1 MPFFYEKETKEN
13 LFHFLLKK
21 KKKKNEE
28 NIKDVKNGKWKKNV
42 LFTSTFIVKE
52 EVLPAFTEFVAV
64 KNHES

>member
-21 KKKKNEE
+21 KKKNEE
-28 NIKDVKNGKWKKNV
+28 NIKDVKNGKCKKNV